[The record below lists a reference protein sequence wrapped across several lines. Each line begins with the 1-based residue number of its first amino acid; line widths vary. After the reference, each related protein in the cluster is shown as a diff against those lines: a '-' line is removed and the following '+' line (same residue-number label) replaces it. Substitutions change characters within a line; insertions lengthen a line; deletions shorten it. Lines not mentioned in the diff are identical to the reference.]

1 MKLIKQNL
9 EIEERAYWGC
19 MVDVDVSLDADDKEY
34 LIKALSDY
42 VIDCCIYGIREEDII
57 ESKKMKEKF
66 FNFLGLQEH
75 EFYRLSEKER
85 ADCKKAYIES
95 IFGENVVSRDL
106 LPALSKVFGSEWFAL
121 NKNTSVIMPDT
132 RETNACSE
140 HGVVRIGDKFKSDLS
155 VILHEFGH
163 EKFNNLDLA
172 NNKELKTIYE
182 EEKELFTSSFPDET
196 IKSVNYFLEVPLA
209 GPTRAINEV
218 VAETNAILNTYQSWD
233 KIQDR
238 TILLQQYFP
247 RTIAKV
253 AELLK
258 SA

>member
-1 MKLIKQNL
+1 MIKLSQLNWMMMGIKQIN
-9 EIEERAYWGC
+9 
-19 MVDVDVSLDADDKEY
+19 
-34 LIKALSDY
+34 
-42 VIDCCIYGIREEDII
+42 VIN
-57 ESKKMKEKF
+57 SKKSEEALY
-66 FNFLGLQEH
+66 NFLGITKSQ
-75 EFYRLSEKER
+75 FSSLSEQLR

-140 HGVVRIGDKFKSDLS
+140 RGVVRIGDKLKSDLS

-209 GPTRAINEV
+209 APTRAINEV

-233 KIQDR
+233 KLQDR
-238 TILLQQYFP
+238 TILLQHYFP